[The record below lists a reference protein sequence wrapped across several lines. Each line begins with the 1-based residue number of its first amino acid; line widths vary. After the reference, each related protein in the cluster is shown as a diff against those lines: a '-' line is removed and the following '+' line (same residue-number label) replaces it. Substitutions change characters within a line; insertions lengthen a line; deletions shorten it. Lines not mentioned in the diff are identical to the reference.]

1 MFNVTIIY
9 VTTYPSAQLVTSPR
23 IDPDFPPAAAAVL
36 QDPDISSKG
45 DLNVAVNS
53 GKISNACEP
62 LIIVLCSGDFMVTR
76 SKVNKTI
83 GVSHP
88 LHVPLTQLHFSRK
101 PCAPATPIRC
111 DVTRST
117 RNCHD
122 NDVTLMEDRMFVIS
136 DANHLFL
143 QQPLNLIGSKSLN
156 FLKVNNF

>member
-1 MFNVTIIY
+1 M
-9 VTTYPSAQLVTSPR
+9 
-23 IDPDFPPAAAAVL
+23 
-36 QDPDISSKG
+36 
-45 DLNVAVNS
+45 
-53 GKISNACEP
+53 
-62 LIIVLCSGDFMVTR
+62 MTR

-122 NDVTLMEDRMFVIS
+122 NDVTLTDDRMFVVS
-136 DANHLFL
+136 DDNFLFL
-143 QQPLNLIGSKSLN
+143 QQPLNVTGSKSLN
-156 FLKVNNF
+156 F